1 MLILWF
7 LLLNLVFLA
16 CAGWV
21 FARVF
26 LIGPGMERYDAPRAE
41 IPAAR
46 RSASPEN
53 AEVLRLIDDFRREVG
68 SGRLISRIA
77 ETRRL
82 LDAGIAGTPVSPEA
96 LQVERLTV
104 DAGGVPAEWIR
115 VPASDPN
122 RRLLYIHG
130 GAFTAGSPDSHR
142 YITAGLARL
151 ASVSVLA
158 IDYRLMPEHARR
170 AGITDCKTAY
180 QWMLE
185 HGPDRAAPATSAYV
199 AGDSAGGNLTLVLI
213 AWLRDARLRQADAA
227 IALAPLTDATLS
239 SPTMRTHVASDP
251 FLGPSMGRI
260 TRMPRSVVAYLT
272 LFANRMTP
280 KNPLLSPLRGNL
292 AGLPPTLLQVSASEM
307 LFDDAQRYVNK
318 ARESGSPV
326 EIQIWNDMVHVWQ
339 LFLSVLP
346 ESRDAL
352 QDIAGFVQRHPGAG
366 S

>member
-1 MLILWF
+1 MLITWI
-7 LLLNLVFLA
+7 LLLYLVFLL

-21 FARVF
+21 FARLF
-26 LIGPGMERYDAPRAE
+26 LIGARMDRYDAPRSE
-41 IPAAR
+41 IPLAR

-53 AEVLRLIDDFRREVG
+53 AEVLRLIDAFRREVG
-68 SGRLISRIA
+68 SGRITTRIA
-77 ETRRL
+77 ATRRL

-96 LQVERLTV
+96 LQVERLAV

-115 VPASDPN
+115 VPASDPD

-142 YITAGLARL
+142 YITAELARL

-158 IDYRLMPEHARR
+158 IDYRLMPEHPRR
-170 AGITDCKTAY
+170 AGITDCQTAY

-185 HGPDRAAPATSAYV
+185 HGPERVAPVTSAYV

-239 SPTMRTHVASDP
+239 SPTMRTNVASDP
-251 FLGPSMGRI
+251 FLGPSMGRV
-260 TRMPRSVVAYLT
+260 TRLPRSVLACLT

-280 KNPLLSPLRGNL
+280 KNPLMSPLRGNL
-292 AGLPPTLLQVSASEM
+292 AGLPPTLLQVSATEM
-307 LFDDAQRYVNK
+307 LFDDAQRYANK
-318 ARESGSPV
+318 ARAAGSPV
-326 EIQIWNDMVHVWQ
+326 ELQVWNDMVHVWQ
-339 LFLSVLP
+339 LFFAVLP

-352 QDIAGFVQRHPGAG
+352 QEIAGFVRRHPRADG
-366 S
+366 